1 MRGKNQRIVFVVL
14 IAVLAGIGYALHMY
28 SQNSLRQKL
37 TEQRR
42 KVEVELDRLLEANA
56 GARAAADEAAAK
68 EKTTQNE
75 AKAAEAAREKSEND
89 RKAAEENAAAQKQ
102 EKENIEEKRKLAQEE
117 TVRAEK
123 AAVAA
128 EAEKKRL
135 EAEKAAAEAKAK
147 ELAAQRE
154 KDEMTLKITVEAR
167 AQSEADAARKLA
179 EQKKAEAEKAKSEN
193 DLQAAQKLAAARRDE
208 RLLMYKLGGVSD
220 AERKEVQRA
229 EKLLKAMEAWEAGLL
244 SPEALAAV
252 NALPAAEEATGQA
265 PVEEDTALAEEME
278 KMRARE
284 KEKAPPPPNP
294 QDVKIKALGE
304 KRDQALTE
312 GRRRRSEAVVARY
325 EPLYLAAKSAG
336 RTHDADY
343 YLSIL
348 KSMVDNYE
356 PPKPKASQQD
366 EK

>member
-1 MRGKNQRIVFVVL
+1 MRGKNQRVIFIVL

-42 KVEVELDRLLEANA
+42 KIEVELDRLLEANE

-68 EKTTQNE
+68 EKTTRNE

-89 RKAAEENAAAQKQ
+89 RKAAEENAVAQKQ
-102 EKENIEEKRKLAQEE
+102 EKENIEQKRKLAQEE

-123 AAVAA
+123 AALAA

-147 ELAAQRE
+147 ELAAQRA
-154 KDEMTLKITVEAR
+154 KDEVTLKIAVEAR

-193 DLQAAQKLAAARRDE
+193 ELQAAQKLAAARRDE

-229 EKLLKAMEAWEAGLL
+229 EKLLKAMEAWETGLL
-244 SPEALAAV
+244 SPEALAAA
-252 NALPAAEEATGQA
+252 NAVPAAEEVNDQA
-265 PVEEDTALAEEME
+265 PAEDDSAIAEEMK
-278 KMRARE
+278 KMRERE

-294 QDVKIKALGE
+294 KDVKIQALGE
-304 KRDQALTE
+304 KRGHALAE
-312 GRRRRSEAVVARY
+312 ERRRRSDAVVARY

-356 PPKPKASQQD
+356 PPKPKSSPKG

>member
-1 MRGKNQRIVFVVL
+1 MRGKNQRIVFVAL
-14 IAVLAGIGYALHMY
+14 IAVLAGIGYFLHMY
-28 SQNSLRQKL
+28 SQKSLRENL

-42 KVEVELDRLLEANA
+42 KVEVELNRLLEANA

-68 EKTTQNE
+68 EKTTRNE
-75 AKAAEAAREKSEND
+75 AKAAEAAKAKSENNL
-89 RKAAEENAAAQKQ
+89 KAAEENAAAQKQ
-102 EKENIEEKRKLAQEE
+102 EKENIEAKRKLAQEE
-117 TVRAEK
+117 TTRAEK

-135 EAEKAAAEAKAK
+135 EAEKDASEAKAK
-147 ELAAQRE
+147 ELAAQRA
-154 KDEMTLKITVEAR
+154 KDEVTLKIAAEAR
-167 AQSEADAARKLA
+167 AQSEADAMRALA
-179 EQKKAEAEKAKSEN
+179 DQKKAEAVKAKSEN
-193 DLQAAQKLAAARRDE
+193 DLQAAQKRAAARRDE

-229 EKLLKAMEAWEAGLL
+229 EKLLKAMEAWEAGQL

-252 NALPAAEEATGQA
+252 NALPAAEGVNNQA
-265 PVEEDTALAEEME
+265 PVEEDSAIAEEME
-278 KMRARE
+278 KMRERE

-294 QDVKIKALGE
+294 QDVKIQALGE
-304 KRDQALTE
+304 RRDQPLTE

-356 PPKPKASQQD
+356 PPKQTVPKQD